1 MNSNWH
7 IVYTK
12 PQREKKVSSLL
23 SAKGIENY
31 LPFNN
36 IIRPGSASKKI
47 IHEPLFNSYI
57 FVLIAA
63 EELSVLNKIPDIHL
77 VFWKNKP
84 AIINK
89 HEIEAVKSVTTNFFN
104 IKLVKIAVNS
114 MEEMQFKDEPVLE
127 FNDKVVSVKYQ
138 RINIKLPSLGYAMI
152 ANRINEDSGAV
163 LLISNKGN
171 LLTSNRNFLL
181 TS

>member
-1 MNSNWH
+1 MLDEIKRCNIIYGYVDNCIQCHNDSIIILVEPRKRIIDKINKLKLDNV
-7 IVYTK
+7 III
-12 PQREKKVSSLL
+12 KKVLVRKNNL
-23 SAKGIENY
+23 SETILYYDKINDNY
-31 LPFNN
+31 WLDNDD
-36 IIRPGSASKKI
+36 
-47 IHEPLFNSYI
+47 
-57 FVLIAA
+57 
-63 EELSVLNKIPDIHL
+63 LS
-77 VFWKNKP
+77 
-84 AIINK
+84 ING
-89 HEIEAVKSVTTNFFN
+89 TNFFN

-152 ANRINEDSGAV
+152 ANRINEDSGAD

-171 LLTSNRNFLL
+171 LLTSNRNSLL